1 MLNTDQSVSYVN
13 IWNVLRTP
21 VLHNWDAC
29 AASNLPPLVPT
40 LTDFTDNG
48 NLNQIQWASTSVEYF
63 PNEEIPNLVLW
74 STTFAEYSVN
84 GGHVNAASVT
94 TEPKPCFDFGCN
106 VLVSA
111 VKVIADFISD
121 SKSWER
127 FYRAN
132 ISSSAVSKDGHLSF
146 LIPSYREVCIKTAA
160 RDHVVHLEVITL
172 AEEQEAPPR
181 YIRCGPNADLRRE
194 IMDENDKQFAEFVL
208 RLFGKG
214 AVVWFYRRWLEFRE
228 RRSPLVLLDI
238 PRPTPRKKSTTKP
251 AKKRPQKKT
260 PSVLPPSVSAA
271 LHGRFCPE
279 CGQEKR

>member
-127 FYRAN
+127 FYLAN
-132 ISSSAVSKDGHLSF
+132 ISSNAVSKDGHLSF

-172 AEEQEAPPR
+172 AEEQEAPGTSAVGQMLISGGKSWMR
-181 YIRCGPNADLRRE
+181 MISSLLNLFLDCSE
-194 IMDENDKQFAEFVL
+194 KVL
-208 RLFGKG
+208 SFGFIG
-214 AVVWFYRRWLEFRE
+214 
-228 RRSPLVLLDI
+228 
-238 PRPTPRKKSTTKP
+238 
-251 AKKRPQKKT
+251 
-260 PSVLPPSVSAA
+260 AA
-271 LHGRFCPE
+271 LHFANAE
-279 CGQEKR
+279 VL